1 MVNINN
7 EHKIPENENL
17 IAFLYRWRKGLFRIG
32 VAAVL
37 VSTVAAFL
45 IEPKFKATVI
55 LFPATSSSISK
66 SLMSANTDGLKHD
79 ILQFGEE
86 VEAEQMLQVLKSD
99 QIRDRITKKYDLFN
113 HYDIDSTEEYR
124 YTKLYDE
131 YEDNISFERT
141 EYMSVKISVLDKDP
155 VMAANIANDIAALLD
170 SAQDRIEKD
179 RARQAL
185 VIVDNEYKR
194 LQEEVKQI
202 HDSLK
207 VLREMGINDYETE
220 SSVFNEQYAKA
231 LASNNRSAIEALKSH
246 LRILSQ
252 YGGAYV
258 QLRQNEELR
267 LTRLNQLKEKLEEVK
282 VDAEQKLPHKFVVNN
297 ARPPERKT
305 YPIRWLIIISSTLA
319 TLLISVLGMMA
330 VENIDRLRKTY

>member
-7 EHKIPENENL
+7 KHKDPENENL
-17 IAFLYRWRKGLFRIG
+17 ISFLYRWRKGLFRIG

-37 VSTVAAFL
+37 VSTVVSFL
-45 IEPKFKATVI
+45 IQPKYKATVV

-66 SLMSANTDGLKHD
+66 SLMSSSTDGIKHD
-79 ILQFGEE
+79 LLQFGEE

-99 QIRDRITKKYDLFN
+99 QIRDRITGKYDLFT
-113 HYDIDSTEEYR
+113 HYDIDSTEEFR
-124 YTKLYDE
+124 FTKLFDE

-141 EYMSVKISVLDKDP
+141 EYMSVRISVLDKDP
-155 VMAANIANDIAALLD
+155 LMAANIANDIAALLD

-185 VIVDNEYKR
+185 TIIDFEYKR
-194 LQEEVKQI
+194 LQDEVREI

-231 LASNNRSAIEALKSH
+231 LATNNRSAVEALKTQ
-246 LRILSQ
+246 LKILSQ
-252 YGGAYV
+252 FGGAYV

-282 VDAEQKLPHKFVVNN
+282 VDAEQTLPHKFVVNS

-305 YPIRWLIIISSTLA
+305 YPIRWLIIITSTMA
-319 TLLISVLGMMA
+319 TLLISVLVMMA
-330 VENIDRLRKTY
+330 VENIDRLRSTK